1 MARSLAPFDKTVSGL
16 NEQIAFLVESDK
28 LNTVLRRNYTVAA
41 DRRENSAEHSWHVAL
56 TAVLLAEYSNQPV
69 NIDRVVRML
78 LVHDLVEID
87 AGDTFIYDSV
97 ANTSKEA
104 REREAA
110 KRLFGLLPESQASE
124 LHELWD
130 EFETRATPEAKFA
143 GAVDR
148 FVAVLHNY
156 ATHGR
161 GWKENGISRSRVL
174 EVNQR
179 VAEGSET
186 LWAKIQ
192 EMTQEAVQR
201 GDLTE

>member
-1 MARSLAPFDKTVSGL
+1 MSGL
-16 NEQIAFLVESDK
+16 DQQIAFLVESDR

-56 TAVLLAEYSNQPV
+56 TAMLLAQYSNHPV
-69 NIDRVVRML
+69 NIDRVVRLL

-97 ANTSKEA
+97 ANVSKES
-104 REREAA
+104 RERQAA
-110 KRLFGLLPESQASE
+110 MRLFGLLPQSQASQ

-143 GAVDR
+143 RAVDR

-156 ATHGR
+156 ATCGR
-161 GWKENGISRSRVL
+161 GWKENGITCSRVL

-192 EMTQEAVQR
+192 EMTQEAVKR

>member
-1 MARSLAPFDKTVSGL
+1 VSPL
-16 NEQIAFLVESDK
+16 DRQIAFLVESDK

-41 DRRENSAEHSWHVAL
+41 GRRENSAEHSWHVSL
-56 TAVLLAEYSNQPV
+56 TAMLLAEYSNEPV
-69 NIDRVVRML
+69 NLDRVVRML

-97 ANTSKEA
+97 ANTSKEP

-110 KRLFGLLPESQASE
+110 KRLFGLLPESQARD
-124 LHELWD
+124 LHGLWD
-130 EFETRATPEAKFA
+130 EFEARATPEAKFA

-161 GWKENGISRSRVL
+161 GWKENGITRSRVL
-174 EVNQR
+174 AVNQR
-179 VAEGSET
+179 VAEGSQT
-186 LWAKIQ
+186 LWAKIR
-192 EMTQEAVQR
+192 EMTQEAVNR
-201 GDLTE
+201 GELIE

>member
-1 MARSLAPFDKTVSGL
+1 MLDD
-16 NEQIAFLVESDK
+16 QIGFLIEADK
-28 LNTVLRRNYTVAA
+28 LNTILRRNYTVAG

-56 TAVLLAEYSNQPV
+56 TAMVLAEHSNVPV
-69 NIDRVVRML
+69 KIDRVVRML
-78 LVHDLVEID
+78 LVHDIVEID
-87 AGDTFIYDSV
+87 AGDTFIYDSL

-104 REREAA
+104 REQEAA
-110 KRLFGLLPESQASE
+110 KRLFSLLPKPQPSE
-124 LHELWD
+124 LRALWD

-143 GAVDR
+143 RAVDR

-161 GWKENGISRSRVL
+161 GWKENGITRSRVL
-174 EVNQR
+174 AVNQR

-192 EMTQEAVQR
+192 EMTLQAVKR
-201 GDLTE
+201 GDLSE

>member
-1 MARSLAPFDKTVSGL
+1 MSGL
-16 NEQIAFLVESDK
+16 DQQIAFLVESDR

-56 TAVLLAEYSNQPV
+56 TAMLLAEYSNQPV

-97 ANTSKEA
+97 ANISKEA

-110 KRLFGLLPESQASE
+110 RRLFGLLPESQAGQ

-130 EFETRATPEAKFA
+130 EFETKATPEAKFA
-143 GAVDR
+143 RAVDR

-156 ATHGR
+156 ATRGR
-161 GWKENGISRSRVL
+161 GWKENGITRSRVL
-174 EVNQR
+174 EVNQS

-192 EMTQEAVQR
+192 EMTQEAVKR
-201 GDLTE
+201 GDLIE

>member
-1 MARSLAPFDKTVSGL
+1 MLED
-16 NEQIAFLVESDK
+16 QIAFLVEADK

-56 TAVLLAEYSNQPV
+56 TAMLLAEYSNEPV
-69 NIDRVVRML
+69 NVDRVVKML
-78 LVHDLVEID
+78 LVHDIVEID

-104 REREAA
+104 REQEAA
-110 KRLFGLLPESQASE
+110 KRLFGLLPESQANE

-130 EFETRATPEAKFA
+130 EFEARATAEAKFA
-143 GAVDR
+143 EAVDR

-161 GWKENGISRSRVL
+161 GWKENGITRSRVL
-174 EVNQR
+174 AVNER
-179 VAEGSET
+179 VAEGSKT
-186 LWAKIQ
+186 LWAKIE
-192 EMTQEAVQR
+192 EMTQEAVNQR
-201 GDLTE
+201 ELAE

>member
-1 MARSLAPFDKTVSGL
+1 VSPLDK
-16 NEQIAFLVESDK
+16 QIAFLVESDK
-28 LNTVLRRNYTVAA
+28 LNTVSRRNYTVAA
-41 DRRENSAEHSWHVAL
+41 GRRENSAEHSWHVSL
-56 TAVLLAEYSNQPV
+56 TAMLLAEYSNEPV
-69 NIDRVVRML
+69 NLDRVVRML

-87 AGDTFIYDSV
+87 AGDTFIYDSL

-110 KRLFGLLPESQASE
+110 KRLFGLLPESQARD
-124 LHELWD
+124 LHALWD
-130 EFETRATPEAKFA
+130 EFEARVSPEAKFA

-161 GWKENGISRSRVL
+161 GWKENGITRSRVL
-174 EVNQR
+174 AVNQR
-179 VAEGSET
+179 VEEGSRK

-192 EMTQEAVQR
+192 ELAQEAVNR
-201 GDLTE
+201 GELME

>member
-1 MARSLAPFDKTVSGL
+1 MVRSLAPFDKTVSGL

-148 FVAVLHNY
+148 FVAVLHNC

-161 GWKENGISRSRVL
+161 GWKENGITRSRVL

-201 GDLTE
+201 GDLME